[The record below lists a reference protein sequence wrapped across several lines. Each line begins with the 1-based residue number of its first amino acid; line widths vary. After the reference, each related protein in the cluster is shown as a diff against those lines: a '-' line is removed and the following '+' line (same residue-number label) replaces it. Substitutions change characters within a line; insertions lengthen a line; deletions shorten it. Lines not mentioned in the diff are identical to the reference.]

1 MPIAADDPM
10 LSTKHKIC
18 DFVDSL
24 LTLKIGDDNIEDLKN
39 FLSVV
44 ADFEHTEC
52 S

>member
-10 LSTKHKIC
+10 LSTKQQIC
-18 DFVDSL
+18 NLVDSFIIL
-24 LTLKIGDDNIEDLKN
+24 SISNDNIEDLKN
-39 FLSVV
+39 LIAVV